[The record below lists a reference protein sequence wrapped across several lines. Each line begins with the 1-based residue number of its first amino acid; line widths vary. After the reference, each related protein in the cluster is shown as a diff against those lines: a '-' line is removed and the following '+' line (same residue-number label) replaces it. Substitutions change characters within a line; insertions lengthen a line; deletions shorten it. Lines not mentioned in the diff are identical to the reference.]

1 MEEQQRRG
9 ALEAILFV
17 AGEAVA
23 LEDVARA
30 LEMTVLECDA
40 WIEKMA
46 QLYTQEQR
54 GVEIVRIEDKVQFA
68 TARRYADAVQ
78 AALKPLSE
86 KTLSKSVLETL
97 SIVAYKQPVT
107 RSEIENIRG
116 VSADYSLRTLLQ
128 RRLIEPVGRK
138 EVVGRPMMYGTTDE
152 FMRHFGLSTLSE
164 LPPLPDAVPEEEPMP
179 L

>member
-1 MEEQQRRG
+1 MNDAQARG

-17 AGEAVA
+17 AGEAVQ
-23 LEDVARA
+23 LEDLARA
-30 LEMTVLECDA
+30 LEMTVLECDGFIDRLA
-40 WIEKMA
+40 
-46 QLYTQEQR
+46 EQR
-54 GVEIVRIEDKVQFA
+54 GVEIIRIEDKVQFR
-68 TARRYADAVQ
+68 TSRQYAEQVH

-86 KTLSKSVLETL
+86 RTLSRSVLETL

-107 RSEIENIRG
+107 RSEIEGIKG

-138 EVVGRPMMYGTTDE
+138 ETIGRPMMYGTTDE

-164 LPPLPDAVPEEEPMP
+164 LPPLPEIEKEQKEMP

>member
-46 QLYTQEQR
+46 ELYRQEQR

-78 AALKPLSE
+78 PALKPLSE

-128 RRLIEPVGRK
+128 RR
-138 EVVGRPMMYGTTDE
+138 PMMYGTTVE

-164 LPPLPDAVPEEEPMP
+164 LPPLPDAAPEEETMP

>member
-46 QLYTQEQR
+46 ELYRQEQR

-97 SIVAYKQPVT
+97 SIVAYKQPV
-107 RSEIENIRG
+107 
-116 VSADYSLRTLLQ
+116 AQ
-128 RRLIEPVGRK
+128 RN
-138 EVVGRPMMYGTTDE
+138 
-152 FMRHFGLSTLSE
+152 
-164 LPPLPDAVPEEEPMP
+164 
-179 L
+179 

>member
-46 QLYTQEQR
+46 ELYRQEQR
-54 GVEIVRIEDKVQFA
+54 GMEIVRIEDKVQFA

-78 AALKPLSE
+78 AALKPL
-86 KTLSKSVLETL
+86 SVLETL

-164 LPPLPDAVPEEEPMP
+164 LPPLPDAAPEEETMP